1 MNRTG
6 RLLVGGVGAVGAA
19 GALALVARPNGGLD
33 AAAASLVALVGNDYV
48 LAAGVASVALLVVV
62 AVLVLRGV
70 DGVDR
75 TTPPEPETVQNA
87 AHPGVEFDRAV
98 EGASWNPV
106 GRDEKREAVRERVR
120 DAAVRSVMHRDGVA
134 RERAAA
140 RVDAGDWTDDDAAAA
155 FLGGAE
161 RTSVTARLLGPL
173 SGPGFRRGARRAV
186 DEICRRE
193 GVEIGDGDG
202 QNEGGGGRSAA
213 PDSRA
218 ATDGGRR

>member
-33 AAAASLVALVGNDYV
+33 PAASTLVALAGNDYV

-62 AVLVLRGV
+62 AVLALRGV
-70 DGVDR
+70 DGVNR

-98 EGASWNPV
+98 EDASWNPI
-106 GRDEKREAVRERVR
+106 GRDADRAAVRERVR
-120 DAAVRSVMHRDGVA
+120 DAAIRSVMHRDGLA

-155 FLGGAE
+155 FLGDTE

-193 GVEIGDGDG
+193 GVEIGEGRSDGG
-202 QNEGGGGRSAA
+202 EGRSAA
-213 PDSRA
+213 ADSRA